1 MSEGKQKRLFIG
13 LALSETLSSQ
23 FHDMVKKLRISA
35 DKRELEIKWSP
46 QKNLHLTLKFIGEVD
61 SEKVPLIAEKLRQLV
76 PTIHSL
82 DLEISGMGGFPDDT
96 QSRVVWVGAHKKKDL
111 RELHS
116 QIETAMIE
124 LGFPESTEEFVPHV
138 TVGRLR
144 NKKSIKDFISP
155 FVRKDFGKTHIT
167 KVTLFESQLQGHYPV
182 YIPIEEFALKD

>member
-46 QKNLHLTLKFIGEVD
+46 QKNLHLTLKFIGDVD
-61 SEKVPLIAEKLRQLV
+61 EEKIPLIVEKLRGLV
-76 PTIHSL
+76 PTISHL

-111 RELHS
+111 RDLQD
-116 QIETAMIE
+116 QIEAAMIE
-124 LGFPESTEEFVPHV
+124 IGLPESTEDFVPHV

-155 FVRKDFGKTHIT
+155 FVRKDFGKTHIA

-182 YIPIEEFALKD
+182 YIPIEEFPLKA